1 MTKPS
6 PPDAQRSDLDDRELH
21 QFGPKLPGSSHE
33 LDTLAF
39 LLGVVHDT
47 SQFLEHRMQAAQIAL
62 PYLYPQLVKVDHTS
76 QPLPRDTGDEAVAAT
91 AMSKRVH

>member
-21 QFGPKLPGSSHE
+21 KFGPKLPGSSHE
-33 LDTLAF
+33 LEVLGF

-47 SQFLEHRMQAAQIAL
+47 TQFLEHRMQAAQIAL

-76 QPLPRDTGDEAVAAT
+76 QPLPGDTGDEAVAGT
-91 AMSKRVH
+91 AVSKRVH